1 MPDTDIC
8 YWFELPISNKGNI
21 EIKDT
26 TSDED
31 ENM

>member
-8 YWFELPISNKGNI
+8 YWFELSISNKGNI

-26 TSDED
+26 DED